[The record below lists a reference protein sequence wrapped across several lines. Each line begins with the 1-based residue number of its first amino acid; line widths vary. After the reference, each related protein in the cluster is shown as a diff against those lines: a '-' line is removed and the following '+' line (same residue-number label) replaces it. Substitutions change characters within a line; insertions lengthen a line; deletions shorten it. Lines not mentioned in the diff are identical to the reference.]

1 MYLICMRLLLFL
13 LVRVSKINV
22 SISIKVIV
30 KSDVCT
36 PQLMIL
42 IEIELTCRS
51 KSNIDENQ
59 KLMKFPRKKYQDAW
73 SDCWT
78 SEPQFI
84 FSRGGAVG

>member
-1 MYLICMRLLLFL
+1 MRLLLLL
-13 LVRVSKINV
+13 LVRMSNINV

-59 KLMKFPRKKYQDAW
+59 KLMKCPRKKNAW

-78 SEPQFI
+78 SEPQFL
-84 FSRGGAVG
+84 FSHGGGAVG